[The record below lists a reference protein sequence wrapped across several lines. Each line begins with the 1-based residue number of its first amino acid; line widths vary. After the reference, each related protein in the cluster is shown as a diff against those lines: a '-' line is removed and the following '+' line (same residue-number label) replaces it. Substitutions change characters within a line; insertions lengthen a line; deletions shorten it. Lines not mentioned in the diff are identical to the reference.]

1 MPISLQSIQP
11 LCINWN
17 PTHDI
22 QRKYAGQHMVMCLIH
37 DKFGSLLLNAG
48 GVMYMLKS
56 NI

>member
-48 GVMYMLKS
+48 GVMYMLKN